1 MSFIEKY
8 TNILLEK
15 TKLGEALQDYAGNT
29 SYGRLS
35 GLLCLVFSQ
44 AIALG
49 GLFFPENEKVLSY
62 CSTIS
67 LQFLGAA
74 VAFYIPSKA
83 SEAYIKKWSPKLIEA
98 VAKVSPAET
107 ISETIGDTTE
117 KDLIGKVG
125 DK

>member
-15 TKLGEALQDYAGNT
+15 TKLGEALQDYAGRT

-83 SEAYIKKWSPKLIEA
+83 SEAYIKKWSPKLENAIEN
-98 VAKVSPAET
+98 VSPKT
-107 ISETIGDTTE
+107 PNSSDSSEPTNKSE
-117 KDLIGKVG
+117 
-125 DK
+125 